1 MIRLVCN
8 PVGLLY
14 LLSAGFV
21 VAVDQLTKQFA
32 VDRLALGEVYAFVPG
47 FNLTLVLNKGA
58 AFGFLADSGGW
69 QRWFF
74 VTVGIVISALIMIT
88 LLRQGTANGFFKLG
102 LTLILGGAIGNIID
116 RVSQGYV
123 VDFVD
128 LHWQAWH
135 WPAFNVADVGIT
147 LGALVVLLEVFGSL
161 RRTPEKR

>member
-1 MIRLVCN
+1 MRLKYDLG
-8 PVGLLY
+8 GLLY
-14 LLSAGFV
+14 LIGAGVV
-21 VAVDQLTKQFA
+21 VALDRLTKQLA
-32 VDRLALGEVYAFVPG
+32 VDRLDLGEVYTVVPG
-47 FNLTLVLNKGA
+47 FNLMLVLNQGA

-74 VTVGIVISALIMIT
+74 VTVGIVISTLIMTI
-88 LLRQGTANGFFKLG
+88 LLRKGTGNGFFKLG

-123 VDFVD
+123 IDFVD

-147 LGALVVLLEVFGSL
+147 MGALIVLLDIFGSH
-161 RRTPEKR
+161 RRTPGTR